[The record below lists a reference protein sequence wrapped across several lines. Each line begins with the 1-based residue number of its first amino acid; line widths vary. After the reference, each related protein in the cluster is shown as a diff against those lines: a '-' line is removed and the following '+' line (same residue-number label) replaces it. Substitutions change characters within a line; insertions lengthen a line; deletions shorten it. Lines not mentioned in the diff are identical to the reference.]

1 MQIVRGRDATAPA
14 VKRLAADYVTGVS
27 WADPVAVGADGTAI
41 GHVFFEP
48 GSRTYWHTHKN
59 GQILQ
64 VTSGR
69 GIVRSRDGSGG
80 VIAVGDTVLIPAG
93 EEHWH
98 GAAPDSFLVHIS
110 ITREA
115 PDWLEAVSDEDYSGG

>member
-14 VKRLAADYVTGVS
+14 VKRMAADYVTGVS
-27 WADPVAVGADGTAI
+27 WADPVLSGPDGTAI

-48 GSRTYWHTHKN
+48 GSRTYWHTHRG

-98 GAAPDSFLVHIS
+98 GAASDSYLVHIS

-115 PDWLEAVSDEDYSGG
+115 PDWLEAVSDDDYEGG

>member
-1 MQIVRGRDATAPA
+1 MQIVRGRDADAPSA
-14 VKRLAADYVTGVS
+14 KRMAADHVTGTS
-27 WADPVAVGADGTAI
+27 WNDPVLSGPDGTAI

-48 GSRTYWHTHKN
+48 GARTHWHTHAN

-69 GIVRSRDGSGG
+69 GVIRARDGSGG

-98 GAAPDSFLVHIS
+98 GAAPDSYLVHIS

-115 PDWLEAVSDEDYSGG
+115 PDWLEEVSEEDYARG